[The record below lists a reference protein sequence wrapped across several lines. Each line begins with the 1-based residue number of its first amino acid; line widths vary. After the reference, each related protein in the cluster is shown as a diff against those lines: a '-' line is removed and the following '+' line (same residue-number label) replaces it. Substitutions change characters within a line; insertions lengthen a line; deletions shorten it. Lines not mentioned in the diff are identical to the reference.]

1 MRKSFHRR
9 DREWVKTTL
18 SKNQDTLVTLEDD
31 QVLNEVY
38 PTDQLPDFK
47 LGARPQVPRWAAAAS
62 ANEAKEHEG
71 HDIDIDEFPINKKP
85 PPSALCNNCWV
96 RFDHSQSPSSSSNF
110 RISLLLF
117 SFSSIIYLISS
128 KSYLIN
134 NNNFSMASSAF
145 SLPFTLHLLALHTSP
160 RSSFSFIS
168 LFMYFITGMFT
179 FMLLFTWDDILY
191 GCFLWW
197 IDS

>member
-1 MRKSFHRR
+1 MLISYLILNQELDLKCPDELQQHRLTRQRNMRDMTQISTSFQFIRSLHLQR
-9 DREWVKTTL
+9 
-18 SKNQDTLVTLEDD
+18 
-31 QVLNEVY
+31 
-38 PTDQLPDFK
+38 
-47 LGARPQVPRWAAAAS
+47 
-62 ANEAKEHEG
+62 
-71 HDIDIDEFPINKKP
+71 
-85 PPSALCNNCWV
+85 ALCNNCCV

-134 NNNFSMASSAF
+134 SNNFSMASSVF
-145 SLPFTLHLLALHTSP
+145 SLPFTLYLLALHINP

-179 FMLLFTWDDILY
+179 FMLLFTWDDI
-191 GCFLWW
+191 
-197 IDS
+197 